1 MKKLEKTISDIQ
13 LELIISK
20 CLLSSDQ
27 TEYFREWAREK
38 GSSVLSSTF
47 LEPGDEEEPP
57 IDFNRTIS
65 DEVDSGTMEAKR
77 DFLAR
82 FLVRKQLELS
92 EILASRRT
100 RNYTR
105 REGGGSTKFVKF
117 REKTFQVTECN
128 EED

>member
-1 MKKLEKTISDIQ
+1 MKK
-13 LELIISK
+13 
-20 CLLSSDQ
+20 
-27 TEYFREWAREK
+27 
-38 GSSVLSSTF
+38 G
-47 LEPGDEEEPP
+47 
-57 IDFNRTIS
+57 IS

-105 REGGGSTKFVKF
+105 REVGGSTKFVKF
-117 REKTFQVTECN
+117 REKTFQVVECN
-128 EED
+128 KEDEIAGEVLDENVFLSAVKREASGKNKGPCPI